1 MPGGESLLTVRR
13 SDGTVRVKF
22 VPISPGHDKAPA
34 APTEG
39 VATIDRGDSRPD
51 RSYAEKLYRT
61 S

>member
-1 MPGGESLLTVRR
+1 MLTVRR

-22 VPISPGHDKAPA
+22 VPITPGRDKAPA

-39 VATIDRGDSRPD
+39 VATIDRGDCRPD